1 MGWEFWE
8 CLRNIPCPHSRRAE
22 LLPERAGA
30 AGAAP
35 RGQPGHGSGAAVTAG
50 EPGKTLEFCPGT
62 PGIPGRDSREENPG
76 RKSGNRSL
84 SFPLFPQVLEGEAP
98 ELSPLPNSAQD
109 SNQTSGIRDFLGKEK
124 RQKKKTNPDFSR
136 FFFPDFFSR
145 FFPTSFPTFFPP
157 SRARGGS
164 PGIAGGDSRRD
175 PATLQ
180 GAGMAGAAGVG
191 NSGAG
196 ESRDRLLP
204 PPPRFIYFSFP
215 FFCCCFFP
223 GGFWFLWEFF
233 PVFFGFFSPRLYLSP
248 AAEFPGKRGGGKGER
263 EELEFLGRPKLPRK
277 IRDAPAIPTLGGG
290 GGNSQPGIPGESQG
304 VAFLS

>member
-1 MGWEFWE
+1 M
-8 CLRNIPCPHSRRAE
+8 
-22 LLPERAGA
+22 
-30 AGAAP
+30 
-35 RGQPGHGSGAAVTAG
+35 TAG

-62 PGIPGRDSREENPG
+62 PGIPGREENPE
-76 RKSGNRSL
+76 RKSGNRGL

-124 RQKKKTNPDFSR
+124 RHKKKKKPTRIFPDFFPR
-136 FFFPDFFSR
+136 FFFSR
-145 FFPTSFPTFFPP
+145 FFPTSFLTFFPP

-215 FFCCCFFP
+215 FFFVVFFP
-223 GGFWFLWEFF
+223 VVFGFFGNFF
-233 PVFFGFFSPRLYLSP
+233 PVFFGFFPPSSLFITSRRI
-248 AAEFPGKRGGGKGER
+248 PGKTGRWKRGE
-263 EELEFLGRPKLPRK
+263 GRAGIPRSSQTSK
-277 IRDAPAIPTLGGG
+277 ENPGCAGDSHTGGG
-290 GGNSQPGIPGESQG
+290 GGNSQPRIPKIPGIPGESQG

>member
-1 MGWEFWE
+1 M
-8 CLRNIPCPHSRRAE
+8 
-22 LLPERAGA
+22 
-30 AGAAP
+30 
-35 RGQPGHGSGAAVTAG
+35 TAG

-62 PGIPGRDSREENPG
+62 PGIPGRDIREENPG
-76 RKSGNRSL
+76 MRSGNRGL

-124 RQKKKTNPDFSR
+124 RQKKKKQPGF
-136 FFFPDFFSR
+136 FPIFFPDFFSR

-196 ESRDRLLP
+196 ESRDRPLP

-215 FFCCCFFP
+215 FFFVVVFSRRFLVSLGIFSRFFR
-223 GGFWFLWEFF
+223 
-233 PVFFGFFSPRLYLSP
+233 FFSPSSLFITSRRI
-248 AAEFPGKRGGGKGER
+248 PGKTGRWKRGE
-263 EELEFLGRPKLPRK
+263 GR
-277 IRDAPAIPTLGGG
+277 A
-290 GGNSQPGIPGESQG
+290 GIPRSSQTSKENLG
-304 VAFLS
+304 CAGDSQDRKSVV